1 MTHSFLL
8 NIAPPLLAGLCL
20 GGFLNVVIA
29 RLPVMLS
36 RQWLAEAREALGVK
50 SESCPPFN
58 LFAPASSCP
67 ACRTQIQWYDSI
79 PLIGWVKRW
88 GRCATCHSRISV
100 QFLLVELAS
109 GLLTIAVVGV
119 FGVSWEGAFILA
131 ACLSLLALA
140 VIDLR
145 TYLLPDVITL
155 PLLWAGLL
163 FHVLFHPGALPSAVV
178 GAMMGYGVLRG
189 TGMVFKR
196 ITGKEGMGY
205 GDIKLL
211 AALGAWLG
219 MAFVPVVLVLSAVAG
234 TIVGLA
240 LQLNPQRRGMPMPF
254 GHFLAA
260 AGVASLLAG
269 DTFMAIATP
278 IVIG

>member
-1 MTHSFLL
+1 MTQSFLI
-8 NIAPPLLAGLCL
+8 NIALPLLTGLCL

-36 RQWLAEAREALGVK
+36 RQWQAEAREALGVK

-58 LFAPASSCP
+58 LSAPASSCP
-67 ACRTQIQWYDSI
+67 TCKTEIRWHDNV
-79 PLIGWVKRW
+79 PLIGWVKRG

-100 QFLLVELAS
+100 QYPLVELAG
-109 GLLTIAVVGV
+109 GLLSLAVVGV
-119 FGVSWEGAFILA
+119 FGVSWEAGFVLA

-145 TYLLPDVITL
+145 TFLLPDIITL

-163 FHVLFHPGALPSAVV
+163 YQVLFHPGALPSAVV
-178 GAMMGYGVLRG
+178 GAMMGYVVLRG
-189 TGMVFKR
+189 TGMAFKR

-219 MAFVPVVLVLSAVAG
+219 MTFVPVVLVLSAVAG

-269 DTFMAIATP
+269 DTFMALTT
-278 IVIG
+278 